1 MIKYAEFCAGIGG
14 FRLGIEQSLYKSEC
28 VYSNEIDEKCENT
41 YFLNFGEKFN
51 SKDIFEVNANSI
63 PQIDILCSGFPC
75 QPFSIAG
82 KQRGLEDTRGKI
94 ILKLS
99 EIIHIIQPK
108 VIFLENVAN
117 LKNHNKGETLRFIKK
132 MLENNGYD
140 VYENIINSMEF
151 GIPQSRPRLYII
163 GFNRRKNGIVN
174 FQFPK
179 GNGKKKTIRD
189 ILAKGDYSIP
199 ISKKW
204 EEYVEYYTGRK
215 RESDLSF
222 EIPKTRKKLER
233 VSELCDLED
242 CILQIRSSGIRA
254 YSLDLPFPTFAVSNS
269 GGGAMIPVLTKEKR
283 HISILEMKRLMGFPD
298 EYKFNV
304 SRTDSIKQ
312 LANAVCPPVI
322 REIFDEIVV
331 SSNLDAV

>member
-14 FRLGIEQSLYKSEC
+14 FRLGIEQSLYKAEC

-140 VYENIINSMEF
+140 VYENIINSM
-151 GIPQSRPRLYII
+151 
-163 GFNRRKNGIVN
+163 
-174 FQFPK
+174 
-179 GNGKKKTIRD
+179 
-189 ILAKGDYSIP
+189 
-199 ISKKW
+199 
-204 EEYVEYYTGRK
+204 
-215 RESDLSF
+215 
-222 EIPKTRKKLER
+222 
-233 VSELCDLED
+233 
-242 CILQIRSSGIRA
+242 
-254 YSLDLPFPTFAVSNS
+254 
-269 GGGAMIPVLTKEKR
+269 
-283 HISILEMKRLMGFPD
+283 
-298 EYKFNV
+298 
-304 SRTDSIKQ
+304 
-312 LANAVCPPVI
+312 
-322 REIFDEIVV
+322 
-331 SSNLDAV
+331 